1 VDGKRGQASCE
12 HIKVLGNRI
21 AVDEYKH
28 IALGITSPLI
38 AAFCNGLSSGL
49 FVEHNNICML
59 PGYIQRGVGAA
70 AIAYDKLGI
79 MQHSPFAAKHLKSV
93 L

>member
-1 VDGKRGQASCE
+1 
-12 HIKVLGNRI
+12 
-21 AVDEYKH
+21 
-28 IALGITSPLI
+28 
-38 AAFCNGLSSGL
+38 
-49 FVEHNNICML
+49 VEHNNICML

-79 MQHSPFAAKHLKSV
+79 MQHSPFAAKHLKRV